1 MWQWSK
7 SAIQKQL
14 HWLPEF
20 VFELRSNRK
29 WNFYWLNIPEV
40 QFVWLRVTVLIVSV
54 PSLIVGLGSRQFRF
68 GILSWASSVA
78 VFSYCCY
85 PSRWCITDSIEET
98 LNKLKQISPRRS
110 LNMNFFLSHMHRSK
124 IFFIYLFIYFF
135 LFKDVFASY
144 DEHCVWERI
153 SFGLIFVRS
162 TWMFCTSGY

>member
-40 QFVWLRVTVLIVSV
+40 QFVWLRVIVLIVSL

-78 VFSYCCY
+78 VFRYCCY
-85 PSRWCITDSIEET
+85 PSRRCITDSIEET

-110 LNMNFFLSHMHRSK
+110 LNMNFFKVMCTVVRSR
-124 IFFIYLFIYFF
+124 FFFF
-135 LFKDVFASY
+135 FCVDMFAWY
-144 DEHCVWERI
+144 DEHFVWERI
-153 SFGLIFVRS
+153 SFGLIFVWS